1 MSITIHN
8 GYKLPIMTA
17 VELNQFILRSRKI
30 AEQKAIELSA
40 KAMAN
45 LLSHDIDEL
54 AVFGKEEFIKRNLKH
69 KGVSLDEANK
79 KFSFCS
85 CSLHSYMDM
94 RNRYFEIQRTS
105 QRDPAMDFDCSA
117 IIIPKGES
125 TLVLLYAELKEM
137 REAWRN
143 QPGITEYSYYDN
155 VEKPEDVTHQEWE
168 ERKEV
173 WLDTWGDKQAREVG
187 MEVVFADGV
196 PERHEI
202 KLEQIATFV
211 SPLEERAKYVAWN
224 KLFDDKFREL
234 KTPDKDWLDLNREV
248 SRWIR
253 SDEGKK
259 RLSEVMEECKGKMFP
274 ELTVKH
280 FRLSYEKNYNLL
292 VENGKE
298 NN

>member
-17 VELNQFILRSRKI
+17 IELNQFILRSRKI

-45 LLSHDIDEL
+45 LMSHDIDEL
-54 AVFGKEEFIKRNLKH
+54 AVFGKEEFINRNLKQ
-69 KGVSLDEANK
+69 KGASLDEANK
-79 KFSFCS
+79 KFSYCS
-85 CSLHSYMDM
+85 CSLHAYMDM

-105 QRDPAMDFDCSA
+105 QRDSAMDFDCSA
-117 IIIPKGES
+117 IIIPKEEF

-168 ERKEV
+168 ERKKV
-173 WLDTWGDKQAREVG
+173 WLETWGNKQARELG
-187 MEVVFADGV
+187 MEVVLGNGV

-202 KLEQIATFV
+202 KLEKIEAYV
-211 SPLEERAKYVAWN
+211 SSLEERAKYVAWN

-234 KTPDKDWLDLNREV
+234 KTSDKDWLDINREA
-248 SRWIR
+248 SKWIR
-253 SDEGKK
+253 SDEGKN
-259 RLSEVMEECKGKMFP
+259 RLSEVMEECKGKMIP
-274 ELTVKH
+274 ELTAKH
-280 FRLSYEKNYNLL
+280 FSLSYEKIYNLL
-292 VENGKE
+292 VENGEEK
-298 NN
+298 N